1 MPIPRRSLGLLAGA
15 AATRWALGPP
25 RPAGAVPVAAVTDMV
40 GGPKADLPTPALVL
54 DLDRFEANVARL
66 AAHAAATGKQL
77 RPHAKTHKC
86 VEVARRQQAAGA
98 IGVCVATVPEAE
110 VMARGGIGG
119 ILLASP
125 LASPAKARRIAALSR
140 ERTVTVAVDH
150 PDAVAAYQHAA
161 DAAGTTLDVL
171 VDLDLGDGRTGATST
186 EAALRLGEAVV
197 RSGRLRLRGLQGYSG
212 GSSHV
217 HGFAA
222 RRAHSLAAL
231 ARLVALKERFTA
243 AGLPAEILSGGS
255 TGTWDIDSTVPELTE
270 LQCGSY
276 VAMDAEYRGI
286 GGPTGDVFDAFAP
299 ALGVL
304 VTVVSTN
311 HAGRAT
317 VDGGFK
323 AFATDRPT
331 GPVCR
336 DLPAVAYRFRGDEF
350 GILSWADGPPPVQR
364 GDRVE
369 LIPPHC
375 DPTVNLYDRIH
386 ACRGDRVEAVW
397 SVMDRLACGGT
408 GGP

>member
-1 MPIPRRSLGLLAGA
+1 MPISRRSLGLLAGA
-15 AATRWALGPP
+15 GATRWALGP
-25 RPAGAVPVAAVTDMV
+25 AGAGAAVPAVV
-40 GGPKADLPTPALVL
+40 GMPKTDLPTPALVL
-54 DLDRFEANVARL
+54 DLDGFEANVTRL
-66 AAHAAATGKQL
+66 AAHAAATGKRL

-86 VEVARRQQAAGA
+86 VEVARRQLAAGA

-110 VMARGGIGG
+110 LMARGGIGG
-119 ILLASP
+119 ILLTSP
-125 LASPAKARRIAALSR
+125 VASPAKAQRIAALSR
-140 ERTVTVAVDH
+140 ERILTVTVDH
-150 PDAVAAYQHAA
+150 PDAVTAYHRAA

-186 EAALRLGEAVV
+186 EATLRLAEAVV
-197 RSGRLRLRGLQGYSG
+197 RSSRLRLRGLQGYSG

-217 HGFAA
+217 SGFAA
-222 RRAHSLAAL
+222 RRVHSLAAL
-231 ARLVALKERFTA
+231 TRAVAVKERLVA
-243 AGLPAEILSGGS
+243 AGLPADILSGGS
-255 TGTWDIDSTVPELTE
+255 TGTWDIDTAEPELTE

-286 GGPTGDVFDAFAP
+286 GGSKSDVFDALEP

-304 VTVVSTN
+304 VTVVSAN
-311 HAGRAT
+311 HAGHAT

-323 AFATDRPT
+323 AFATDRPI

-336 DLPAVAYRFRGDEF
+336 GLPGVTYRFRGDEF
-350 GILSWADGPPPVQR
+350 GILSWADGPPPVRR
-364 GDRVE
+364 GDCVE

-397 SVMDRLACGGT
+397 SVMDRLACGAA